1 MVSRIQGTR
10 AVPEPL
16 HEDQFRLLFDAATDA
31 IVIGAFDRTIVAVN
45 PACERLI
52 GLAESELVGRDAFE
66 LVAPEWRDVTYREI
80 ERELSQPG
88 GEVRLETVLVDS
100 GGTRISVDVS
110 STLLVSDGKLVG
122 AQAIVRD
129 LRPRL
134 RVEAALRESE
144 ERFRSAFDAAPVGMA
159 LVSVPDGRLLQVNR
173 ALCALTGYAAEEL
186 IGSTIE
192 AITHPDD
199 YGANMGLLQRLLE
212 GELERYELE
221 KRYVRK
227 DGEIV
232 WGLLSASVVRGADGQ
247 PLYAVGQ
254 VQDITARKRA
264 ELAAAAFRARNPGA
278 SSLSPREREVLACLA
293 RGLTSA
299 DAAAELGIS
308 VETVETHVRRA
319 MSKLG
324 AKTRTQAVASALLLG
339 FLEGHLEAL

>member
-1 MVSRIQGTR
+1 
-10 AVPEPL
+10 VPEPL

-31 IVIGAFDRTIVAVN
+31 IVIGAVERTIVAVN

-52 GLAESELVGRDAFE
+52 GFPASELVGRDAFDF
-66 LVAPEWRDVTYREI
+66 VAPEWREVTYHEL
-80 ERELSQPG
+80 ERVLSQPG
-88 GEVRLETVLVDS
+88 GNVRLETVLVDS
-100 GGTRISVDVS
+100 GGTRIPVDVS
-110 STLLVSDGKLVG
+110 SALLVSDGELVG

-129 LRPRL
+129 LRPRQ
-134 RVEAALRESE
+134 RIEAALRESE

-173 ALCALTGYAAEEL
+173 ALCALTGYTSDHLVGA
-186 IGSTIE
+186 TIE
-192 AITHPDD
+192 DITHPDD
-199 YGANMGLLQRLLE
+199 YAPNMDLVHRLLA

-232 WGLLSASVVRGADGQ
+232 WGLLSASVVRGDDGQ
-247 PLYAVGQ
+247 PLYLVGQ
-254 VQDITARKRA
+254 VQDITARKQI

-293 RGLTSA
+293 RGMTSG
-299 DAAAELGIS
+299 DAAAELRIS

-319 MSKLG
+319 MAKLG

-339 FLEGHLEAL
+339 FLEGRLENL